1 MTRTDRLTAILDI
14 LAETGQVEV
23 EEIVTQLGVSPA
35 TARRDLDSLAKRR
48 LLTRTRG
55 GATTGALAYDLP
67 GRYNRDDHAEAKEQI
82 AQAAS
87 ALIAPGMVI
96 GLCGGTTSTA
106 LAQILATR
114 EDLNAPSNQPTLTVV
129 TNAINIASQLA
140 VRPNIKVMV
149 TGGILNPRSY
159 ELVGPYTDIIMQK
172 VVLDIAF
179 IGVNGIDPEVGP
191 TNTGEGE
198 ASVNALLASRAS
210 ESYVHRGLLQG
221 GPPGLR
227 HHGRL
232 RLHPADHRLRH
243 FRGGQGRVRGQR
255 HRSDR
260 GAGRLGPTAEAAR

>member
-1 MTRTDRLTAILDI
+1 MTRTDRLTAILDL

-23 EEIVTQLGVSPA
+23 EEIVTRLGVSPA

-67 GRYNRDDHAEAKEQI
+67 GRYNRDDHAVAKQEI
-82 AQAAS
+82 ALAAS
-87 ALIAPGMVI
+87 ALI
-96 GLCGGTTSTA
+96 A

-114 EDLNAPSNQPTLTVV
+114 EDLNSPSNQPTLTVV

-149 TGGILNPRSY
+149 TGGILNTRSY

-179 IGVNGIDPEVGP
+179 IGVNGVDAEVGP
-191 TNTGEGE
+191 TNTGEAE
-198 ASVNALLASRAS
+198 ATVNALLASRAS
-210 ESYVHRGLLQG
+210 LSYVIADSSKVGRRAFATMDGYNFTRLITDAGISAADKAAFEARGTEVIV
-221 GPPGLR
+221 
-227 HHGRL
+227 
-232 RLHPADHRLRH
+232 A
-243 FRGGQGRVRGQR
+243 
-255 HRSDR
+255 
-260 GAGRLGPTAEAAR
+260 GA